1 MLSPRRKYI
10 SKDASQDAC
19 LRIVDVRGIMGRA
32 CAKQWLAHV
41 QSNGARMR
49 KALACACAKQWFAH
63 VHSNGVRMA
72 MVVFTCKYKC
82 TIKGSELDVVLELH
96 GHGLS

>member
-1 MLSPRRKYI
+1 MIGAIFILPGRMFANCGRARYNGARMCK
-10 SKDASQDAC
+10 A
-19 LRIVDVRGIMGRA
+19 MGRA

-41 QSNGARMR
+41 Q
-49 KALACACAKQWFAH
+49 
-63 VHSNGVRMA
+63 SNGVRMA

-96 GHGLS
+96 GHALS

>member
-1 MLSPRRKYI
+1 MFANCGRARYNGARMCK
-10 SKDASQDAC
+10 A
-19 LRIVDVRGIMGRA
+19 MGRA

-49 KALACACAKQWFAH
+49 KALACACAKQWLAH
-63 VHSNGVRMA
+63 VQSNGVRMA

-96 GHGLS
+96 GHDLS